1 MEQST
6 CERATCSPKQHK
18 QCWLEHPS
26 LPLPK
31 RHTNL
36 KLNLTPAA
44 GELPTLPL
52 SIYGSL
58 AMGHAPNGEDGSQS
72 AEEWFI
78 YKVRHEV

>member
-1 MEQST
+1 MP
-6 CERATCSPKQHK
+6 CLCHA
-18 QCWLEHPS
+18 CWLADFLPKGQFVLK
-26 LPLPK
+26 LPLA
-31 RHTNL
+31 
-36 KLNLTPAA
+36 PAA

-78 YKVRHEV
+78 YKVCHKVD

>member
-1 MEQST
+1 MSKLT
-6 CERATCSPKQHK
+6 LAT
-18 QCWLEHPS
+18 
-26 LPLPK
+26 
-31 RHTNL
+31 
-36 KLNLTPAA
+36 AA

-78 YKVRHEV
+78 YKVRHDFGWWSAQCGWHCMQRS